1 MPKEKAATNKVDPSG
16 DQEPQS
22 EEVEAH
28 MDIKRIPWT
37 EEDINMVRAVL
48 LKSNASEIRRNSLNF
63 DENIRNFT
71 SIEFSSKV
79 RKFFCFIL
87 YENSLSPS
95 KFRCENSKH
104 NFVHS
109 NIRFE
114 FSNSRV

>member
-22 EEVEAH
+22 EVETH

-37 EEDINMVRAVL
+37 EEDIKMVRAVL
-48 LKSNASEIRRNSLNF
+48 LKSNASEIRRNSSNF
-63 DENIRNFT
+63 DENIRNFA
-71 SIEFSSKV
+71 SIEFSTKV